1 MTTCRIDRPTPYS
14 QDRHALVPCR
24 PCRPSAATTAP
35 RRADTPP
42 SAPLPAVWPSLPS
55 ALSPSSL
62 PSVLPPALPSELSP
76 SPSRLVRVARRLT
89 VAVVGMLAVLA
100 GVAMLVL
107 PGPGLVTIALG
118 FGILGREYTWAA
130 RVSASVRAR
139 IVTTTD
145 SVREAVRR
153 P

>member
-1 MTTCRIDRPTPYS
+1 MTTCWIDRPTPYS

-24 PCRPSAATTAP
+24 PCRPSAVTTAP

-42 SAPLPAVWPSLPS
+42 SAPLPSVWPSLPS

-62 PSVLPPALPSELSP
+62 PSVLPPTLSP
-76 SPSRLVRVARRLT
+76 PPSRLVRVARRLT

>member
-1 MTTCRIDRPTPYS
+1 MTTCWIDRPTPYS

-35 RRADTPP
+35 RRADTPLP
-42 SAPLPAVWPSLPS
+42 SVWPSLPS

-62 PSVLPPALPSELSP
+62 PSVLPPALPSALSP

>member
-24 PCRPSAATTAP
+24 PCRPSAVTTAP

-42 SAPLPAVWPSLPS
+42 SAPLPSV
-55 ALSPSSL
+55 LSPSV
-62 PSVLPPALPSELSP
+62 PSAQSP